1 MPEGSPSA
9 ALVRTSAL
17 PLISLCRLACVN
29 GFECMECGFISSFY
43 ELRWYHD
50 AFVLM
55 LTKAFF
61 IVWKIKEVLY

>member
-17 PLISLCRLACVN
+17 PLISLCRFACVN
-29 GFECMECGFISSFY
+29 GFECMELYMYVFH

-55 LTKAFF
+55 MTKAFF